1 MCVDTSLS
9 GHCLLDGLQTVKSAC
24 LMCEL
29 QLQGAEPVVF
39 ALVAKYKG
47 AVLQNIYMQRAIW
60 DDNGDDTRDFC
71 SDKVMEVWVQGLN
84 MCQLLLS

>member
-1 MCVDTSLS
+1 
-9 GHCLLDGLQTVKSAC
+9 
-24 LMCEL
+24 MCEL

-60 DDNGDDTRDFC
+60 DDNAVEMIHVTFAVTKSWKYGY
-71 SDKVMEVWVQGLN
+71 KG
-84 MCQLLLS
+84 